1 MIPSIEGQCHKD
13 LNLAEEWIFHGKR
26 DGPNFFLKLR
36 TEKFTRVVRT
46 SSQFFRTSGS
56 NEEKIERKKIQ
67 QNRFF
72 FLGARI
78 MAILHVGKRCLS
90 RQNFGAHF
98 SSLCPRVSF
107 MQGEKY
113 SSCSFGCLSSHKLY
127 ITTASSI
134 FNIEN
139 NEIPI

>member
-90 RQNFGAHF
+90 RQNFGDHF
-98 SSLCPRVSF
+98 SSLCPRRLALCR
-107 MQGEKY
+107 ER
-113 SSCSFGCLSSHKLY
+113 SSCSFGCLSSSILY
-127 ITTASSI
+127 VTTSSI
-134 FNIEN
+134 SKITQFL
-139 NEIPI
+139 